1 MSGGLNPV
9 VETLGE
15 NEDYISEEGS
25 ENGKEELTEPLLASE
40 LGGKLNLVESNT
52 NRKSIT
58 KRQSTI
64 LSGVEEINSDAT
76 SQIMNQKITPID
88 TKITHK
94 PKSKSSSI
102 AWAFAQITGQF
113 LVDSNYIELEQF
125 DTLKQKI
132 MYRTPGSAQ
141 QGGLGGGGTLS
152 ANETDFGDSQKLNSN
167 ALPVYNTPPTILFCD
182 EELAVGESKSYTY
195 EILLP
200 PVLPPSHKGRAI
212 RFTYRLLIGVQK
224 NARSRTT
231 QVISVPFRFFN
242 RTNTDGTR
250 PVYEI
255 LNPVINN
262 KDDAIVTAEIKSKE
276 FDIPSPFP
284 ITPQPGV
291 FGRSNSNM
299 SSNSRIENEFPTS
312 TVDNVSNALQMLGK
326 VSYDISKNN
335 EHVAMLTLPRLGYRL
350 GETITIVL
358 NFGKSSIPC
367 YHVSVFLESYET
379 IEPSFTTKT
388 KQAINNH
395 TKICF
400 GEYHSQTLNSK
411 RTAISLIIPSKGTP
425 DFNSTCVSHQW
436 SLRFE
441 FITGLDSKI
450 LATTTALDGYV
461 NQRVMTRVDVA
472 PFDCIIPL
480 KVFGALKMSKQQ
492 KQVLEF
498 NL

>member
-1 MSGGLNPV
+1 
-9 VETLGE
+9 
-15 NEDYISEEGS
+15 
-25 ENGKEELTEPLLASE
+25 
-40 LGGKLNLVESNT
+40 
-52 NRKSIT
+52 
-58 KRQSTI
+58 
-64 LSGVEEINSDAT
+64 
-76 SQIMNQKITPID
+76 MNQKITPID

-182 EELAVGESKSYTY
+182 EELAVGENTY

-276 FDIPSPFP
+276 FDIPSPFRNIEYRLILA

-326 VSYDISKNN
+326 
-335 EHVAMLTLPRLGYRL
+335 
-350 GETITIVL
+350 
-358 NFGKSSIPC
+358 
-367 YHVSVFLESYET
+367 ESYET

-498 NL
+498 NLN